1 VIVPGEAVPWKVHSE
16 HMCRWNR
23 RPDLP
28 GDAEKRRIDNDADG
42 KRDGHSYEQARV
54 VVHVKL
60 SRNMSFH
67 GGLLC
72 FVDYIGQKITVTQKR
87 HQR

>member
-1 VIVPGEAVPWKVHSE
+1 VRLSG
-16 HMCRWNR
+16 CNQ

-42 KRDGHSYEQARV
+42 NRDGHSYEQARV
-54 VVHVKL
+54 VVNVKL

-67 GGLLC
+67 RGLRC
-72 FVDYIGQKITVTQKR
+72 FVDYIGPENHRNTETASTLNYLSDS
-87 HQR
+87 

>member
-1 VIVPGEAVPWKVHSE
+1 LDEKVEARALKRDSRSEAVS
-16 HMCRWNR
+16 CYR

-28 GDAEKRRIDNDADG
+28 GNAEKRRIDDDAYGNGDG
-42 KRDGHSYEQARV
+42 RSYEQARV

-60 SRNMSFH
+60 IQNMSFH

-72 FVDYIGQKITVTQKR
+72 FVDYFGQKSP
-87 HQR
+87 